1 MYTQKSFVL
10 GKGGKNSESAEDK
23 KWYVID
29 ATDVIVGRLASEV
42 ATLLRGKHKPTF
54 TPNQE
59 CGDFV
64 VITNAEKLRFT
75 GNKLNAKNYY
85 WHTNHIGGLKSKTAR
100 EMMDNT
106 PERVVF
112 EAVKGMLPK
121 TSLGRKQLTKLKVF
135 AGNEHAHDAQKPEK
149 YEIKG

>member
-1 MYTQKSFVL
+1 M
-10 GKGGKNSESAEDK
+10 
-23 KWYVID
+23 
-29 ATDVIVGRLASEV
+29 

-64 VITNAEKLRFT
+64 VVTNADKIRFT
-75 GNKLNAKNYY
+75 GDKLNKKNYY
-85 WHTNHIGGLKSKTAR
+85 WHTGFIGGIKSKTAR
-100 EMMDNT
+100 EMMEKT
-106 PERVVF
+106 PDRVVS

-135 AGNEHAHDAQKPEK
+135 AGAEHTHEAQKPEK
-149 YEIKG
+149 YEING

>member
-1 MYTQKSFVL
+1 MHTQKSFVAR
-10 GKGGKNSESAEDK
+10 KEDADK
-23 KWYVID
+23 KWWVID
-29 ATDVIVGRLASEV
+29 ATDVVVGRLASEV

-64 VITNAEKLRFT
+64 VVTNADKIRFT
-75 GNKLNAKNYY
+75 GDKLNKKNYY
-85 WHTNHIGGLKSKTAR
+85 WHTGFIGGIKSKTAR
-100 EMMDNT
+100 EMMEKT
-106 PERVVF
+106 PDRVVS

-135 AGNEHAHDAQKPEK
+135 AGAEHTHEAQKPEK
-149 YEIKG
+149 YEING

>member
-10 GKGGKNSESAEDK
+10 GKDDADK
-23 KWYVID
+23 KWWVVD
-29 ATDVIVGRLASEV
+29 ATDMVVGRLASEV
-42 ATLLRGKHKPTF
+42 ATLLRGKHRPTF

-59 CGDFV
+59 SGDFV
-64 VITNAEKLRFT
+64 VVTNADKIRFT
-75 GNKLNAKNYY
+75 GDKLNKKNYY
-85 WHTNHIGGLKSKTAR
+85 RHTGFIGGIKSKTAR
-100 EMMDNT
+100 EMMDKT
-106 PERVVF
+106 PDRVVT

-135 AGNEHAHDAQKPEK
+135 AGDQHNHEAQKPEK

>member
-10 GKGGKNSESAEDK
+10 GKDDEGK
-23 KWYVID
+23 KWWHID
-29 ATDVIVGRLASEV
+29 ATDLVVGRLATEV
-42 ATLLRGKHKPTF
+42 AVLLRGKHKPTF

-64 VITNAEKLRFT
+64 VLTNVDKIRFT
-75 GNKLNAKNYY
+75 GNKLEKKNYY
-85 WHTNHIGGLKSKTAR
+85 WHTGFIGGVKSKTAK
-100 EMMDNT
+100 EMMDKT

-121 TSLGRKQLTKLKVF
+121 NTVGRKQLTKLKVF
-135 AGNEHAHDAQKPEK
+135 SGEAHDHEAQKPEK
-149 YEIKG
+149 YELKG